1 MMPKVALLLDR
12 TATMAVRTPGLTFG
26 DLAFNGGDRVFLV
39 GELYHAVAFCA
50 YVIEVQDDR
59 IAFPAVRT
67 PGALQVFDDELQVAL
82 PQGTALS
89 GCPPVRIDPPR
100 SSPQRGSAAVAIGA
114 HELAVGDL
122 LDDLAQPVALA
133 HKTANL
139 GSFWPHVVE
148 FEYERIGATAVT
160 TAAGQQQVDNEL
172 PRGCSPLVA
181 SGSRLTSM
189 QVASGA
195 DVVAATVL
203 ALTLLAVKA
212 RQREGALTASASCR
226 AGRLRSPSAN
236 RVRRSPRRID
246 VGRPDA
252 CGRERDVEF
261 PGDAAERPSLSPE
274 QARFRLLRVLW
285 PSHRTHV
292 RIRSGRTRVNSS
304 VRGGVV

>member
-122 LDDLAQPVALA
+122 LDDLAQPGGCVDSVRIVPCRSAQESVREPSPTVAAADRCRTSRRLRTRARRRVPGRCRGETIPQPGAGALSLVARALA
-133 HKTANL
+133 EPSYTCSYTLRTDPRKLLRARGRGL
-139 GSFWPHVVE
+139 VGQDAGLSSRKFAGS
-148 FEYERIGATAVT
+148 
-160 TAAGQQQVDNEL
+160 
-172 PRGCSPLVA
+172 SPVA
-181 SGSRLTSM
+181 PTR
-189 QVASGA
+189 
-195 DVVAATVL
+195 
-203 ALTLLAVKA
+203 KA
-212 RQREGALTASASCR
+212 RSQRIVNL
-226 AGRLRSPSAN
+226 
-236 RVRRSPRRID
+236 
-246 VGRPDA
+246 
-252 CGRERDVEF
+252 
-261 PGDAAERPSLSPE
+261 
-274 QARFRLLRVLW
+274 RLLRD
-285 PSHRTHV
+285 
-292 RIRSGRTRVNSS
+292 SG
-304 VRGGVV
+304 